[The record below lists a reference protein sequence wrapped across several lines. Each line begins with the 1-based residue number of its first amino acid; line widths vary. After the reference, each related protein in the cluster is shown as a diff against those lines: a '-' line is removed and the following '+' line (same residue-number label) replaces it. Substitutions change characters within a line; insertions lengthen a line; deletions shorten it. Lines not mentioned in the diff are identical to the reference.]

1 MKNWLDKYL
10 TNYDLERIKE
20 EIAKVEQNTSGEI
33 KLSVREKRK
42 LHEKLFKQHELAIR
56 DFEKLGI
63 GNTKHKTGVLI
74 FLIFDEKYYDILA
87 DEGIHSKIPDSLWTD
102 IESRIIQEFR
112 NEGYLNGILHIIDRI
127 GSILKKEFPR
137 EEEDKN
143 EISDDVS
150 VN

>member
-10 TNYDLERIKE
+10 TNYDLQRIKE
-20 EIAKVEQNTSGEI
+20 EIEKVEQSTSGQI
-33 KLSVREKRK
+33 KLSIREKRK
-42 LHEKLFKQHELAIR
+42 FYEKLYKPHELAVR

-63 GNTKHKTGVLI
+63 ALTKHQTGVLI
-74 FLIFDEKYYDILA
+74 FLIFEERFYDILA
-87 DEGIHSKIPDSLWTD
+87 DEGIHSKIPDAMWAD

-127 GSILKKEFPR
+127 GSVLKEEFPR
-137 EEEDKN
+137 ESDDTN
-143 EISDDVS
+143 EIPDDVS